1 MKIAVAGGHS
11 KVAQGA
17 VGHLNEYTEDRKVKN
32 ALIRELKNRGH
43 SVVDCSNEKTTQN
56 AELAEEVR
64 LANASGA
71 ELFIAIHFNA
81 GGGTGSECWYY
92 TGSSAGKAHSERVAS
107 KMASAL
113 GLRNRGAKAT
123 KSLYVLRKT
132 SMTAI
137 LPEVCFVDTKADA
150 NAYNKIG
157 ANAVAAAIAD
167 AVCNTNAGVTSST
180 SASSGSSAVSGG
192 SSSIK
197 AVQQWC
203 NNNYDYNQTV
213 DGING
218 KNTKKGLTI
227 AYQTELNKQF
237 GKDLDVDGIY
247 GSKTHA
253 AGVNVR
259 KGARGNLTR
268 VLQGALIARGY
279 STKGFD
285 GIFGSGTESAVRAF
299 QKAAGLTVDGIAGKN
314 TFKALLG

>member
-1 MKIAVAGGHS
+1 MAPNTAIVEIAASQIGVKESPSGSNKVKYAKWYGMNGQPWCDMFVSWCAAMAGVADVVGKYAYCPYHVDYFKKKGWWLDRAEKPQPGDIIFFSNGKRACHVGIVEKRIDS
-11 KVAQGA
+11 SYVQTIEGNTSTTSNDNGGA
-17 VGHLNEYTEDRKVKN
+17 VMRRKRSYGKV
-32 ALIRELKNRGH
+32 
-43 SVVDCSNEKTTQN
+43 
-56 AELAEEVR
+56 
-64 LANASGA
+64 
-71 ELFIAIHFNA
+71 
-81 GGGTGSECWYY
+81 
-92 TGSSAGKAHSERVAS
+92 GSSWYI
-107 KMASAL
+107 L
-113 GLRNRGAKAT
+113 GFGRPNYSG
-123 KSLYVLRKT
+123 
-132 SMTAI
+132 
-137 LPEVCFVDTKADA
+137 
-150 NAYNKIG
+150 
-157 ANAVAAAIAD
+157 
-167 AVCNTNAGVTSST
+167 SSG
-180 SASSGSSAVSGG
+180 SASSGSSTSVSSG
-192 SSSIK
+192 SSAIK

-203 NNNYDYNQTV
+203 NNNYGYNQTV

-237 GKDLDVDGIY
+237 GKGLDVDGIY